1 MQLFERTL
9 GEWLEYWVEKT
20 PDKEFIVYSDRD
32 LRFTY
37 KQFDQRVNNL
47 AKGLLSI
54 GVTTGSHVG
63 IWATNVPDWRPFLFA
78 SAKIG
83 AVLVTVNTN
92 YKQHELEYL
101 TDNADLHTLCISNG
115 TFDSDYVDMT
125 YTMLPELRTS
135 QRGNM
140 HSERFPFMKNVIYI
154 GQEKHRGMY
163 NTAEL
168 LLLGQ
173 TQDNEKLEACR
184 SRFNCH
190 DVVNMQYTSGT
201 TGFPKGV
208 MLTHHNITNNGYCI
222 GQCMKFTEN
231 DRVCLPVPLFHC
243 FGIVLGIMILPI
255 LVSLLIEIF
264 TIVPQDYREA
274 SASLGATKWQTC
286 SKVILRKA
294 MPGIVA
300 AVVLSISKAFGETIA
315 VLMVCGNYAAIPR
328 SLFDPCYP
336 LPALIAN
343 NYGEMLSLPL
353 YESALMFAA
362 FILFFIILVFNI
374 ISRWILRNIERSYK
388 M

>member
-1 MQLFERTL
+1 MDLSLLQRRIFKDKAAR
-9 GEWLEYWVEKT
+9 WVMLVLT
-20 PDKEFIVYSDRD
+20 V
-32 LRFTY
+32 
-37 KQFDQRVNNL
+37 
-47 AKGLLSI
+47 LS
-54 GVTTGSHVG
+54 
-63 IWATNVPDWRPFLFA
+63 
-78 SAKIG
+78 
-83 AVLVTVNTN
+83 
-92 YKQHELEYL
+92 
-101 TDNADLHTLCISNG
+101 
-115 TFDSDYVDMT
+115 
-125 YTMLPELRTS
+125 
-135 QRGNM
+135 
-140 HSERFPFMKNVIYI
+140 
-154 GQEKHRGMY
+154 
-163 NTAEL
+163 L
-168 LLLGQ
+168 LLLIAIGIGLFFKSRLILSEHSLWELLSGSAWKPLSGEFGFLPFIVG
-173 TQDNEKLEACR
+173 TLFVTALSIAIALPISLLSAIFLTEYASSWVKRIVFPIFDILAGIPSVVYGVWGTLIIVPWIADKLGP
-184 SRFNCH
+184 RFV
-190 DVVNMQYTSGT
+190 DYTSGYT
-201 TGFPKGV
+201 V
-208 MLTHHNITNNGYCI
+208 LAS
-222 GQCMKFTEN
+222 
-231 DRVCLPVPLFHC
+231 
-243 FGIVLGIMILPI
+243 GIVLGIMILPI

-264 TIVPQDYREA
+264 TIVTQDYREA

>member
-1 MQLFERTL
+1 MDLSLLQRRIFKDKAAR
-9 GEWLEYWVEKT
+9 WVMLVLT
-20 PDKEFIVYSDRD
+20 V
-32 LRFTY
+32 
-37 KQFDQRVNNL
+37 
-47 AKGLLSI
+47 LS
-54 GVTTGSHVG
+54 
-63 IWATNVPDWRPFLFA
+63 
-78 SAKIG
+78 
-83 AVLVTVNTN
+83 
-92 YKQHELEYL
+92 
-101 TDNADLHTLCISNG
+101 
-115 TFDSDYVDMT
+115 
-125 YTMLPELRTS
+125 
-135 QRGNM
+135 
-140 HSERFPFMKNVIYI
+140 
-154 GQEKHRGMY
+154 
-163 NTAEL
+163 L
-168 LLLGQ
+168 LLLIAIGIGLFFKSRLILSENSLWELLSGSAWKPLSGEFGFLPFIVG
-173 TQDNEKLEACR
+173 TLFVTALSIAIALPISLLSAIFLTEYASSWVKRIVFPIFDILAGIPSVVYGVWGTLIIVPWIADKLGP
-184 SRFNCH
+184 RFV
-190 DVVNMQYTSGT
+190 DYTSGYT
-201 TGFPKGV
+201 V
-208 MLTHHNITNNGYCI
+208 LAS
-222 GQCMKFTEN
+222 
-231 DRVCLPVPLFHC
+231 
-243 FGIVLGIMILPI
+243 GIVLGIMILPI

>member
-1 MQLFERTL
+1 MGTAFGIGMETPQRRIRIPAFYRRNTFRNGFVDCHRVAHLPAL
-9 GEWLEYWVEKT
+9 GHFPDRICRFVGKT
-20 PDKEFIVYSDRD
+20 YRISHIRHFGRHSVGRIRCLIIVPWIADK
-32 LRFTY
+32 LGPRF
-37 KQFDQRVNNL
+37 
-47 AKGLLSI
+47 
-54 GVTTGSHVG
+54 
-63 IWATNVPDWRPFLFA
+63 
-78 SAKIG
+78 
-83 AVLVTVNTN
+83 
-92 YKQHELEYL
+92 
-101 TDNADLHTLCISNG
+101 
-115 TFDSDYVDMT
+115 VD
-125 YTMLPELRTS
+125 
-135 QRGNM
+135 
-140 HSERFPFMKNVIYI
+140 
-154 GQEKHRGMY
+154 
-163 NTAEL
+163 
-168 LLLGQ
+168 
-173 TQDNEKLEACR
+173 
-184 SRFNCH
+184 
-190 DVVNMQYTSGT
+190 YTSGYT
-201 TGFPKGV
+201 V
-208 MLTHHNITNNGYCI
+208 LAS
-222 GQCMKFTEN
+222 
-231 DRVCLPVPLFHC
+231 
-243 FGIVLGIMILPI
+243 GIVLGIMILPI

>member
-1 MQLFERTL
+1 MDLSLLQRRIFKDKAAR
-9 GEWLEYWVEKT
+9 WVMLVLT
-20 PDKEFIVYSDRD
+20 V
-32 LRFTY
+32 
-37 KQFDQRVNNL
+37 
-47 AKGLLSI
+47 LS
-54 GVTTGSHVG
+54 
-63 IWATNVPDWRPFLFA
+63 
-78 SAKIG
+78 
-83 AVLVTVNTN
+83 
-92 YKQHELEYL
+92 
-101 TDNADLHTLCISNG
+101 
-115 TFDSDYVDMT
+115 
-125 YTMLPELRTS
+125 
-135 QRGNM
+135 
-140 HSERFPFMKNVIYI
+140 
-154 GQEKHRGMY
+154 
-163 NTAEL
+163 L
-168 LLLGQ
+168 LLLIAIGIGLFFKSRLILSEHSLWELLSGSAWKPLSGEFGFLPFIVG
-173 TQDNEKLEACR
+173 TLFVTALSIAIALPISLLSAIFLTEYASSWVKRIVFPIFDILAGIPSVVYGVWGTLIIVPWIADKLGP
-184 SRFNCH
+184 RFV
-190 DVVNMQYTSGT
+190 DYTSGYT
-201 TGFPKGV
+201 V
-208 MLTHHNITNNGYCI
+208 LAS
-222 GQCMKFTEN
+222 
-231 DRVCLPVPLFHC
+231 
-243 FGIVLGIMILPI
+243 GIVLGIMILPI

-328 SLFDPCYP
+328 SLFDLCYP

>member
-1 MQLFERTL
+1 MDLSLLQRRIFKDKAAR
-9 GEWLEYWVEKT
+9 WVMLVLT
-20 PDKEFIVYSDRD
+20 V
-32 LRFTY
+32 
-37 KQFDQRVNNL
+37 
-47 AKGLLSI
+47 LS
-54 GVTTGSHVG
+54 
-63 IWATNVPDWRPFLFA
+63 
-78 SAKIG
+78 
-83 AVLVTVNTN
+83 
-92 YKQHELEYL
+92 
-101 TDNADLHTLCISNG
+101 
-115 TFDSDYVDMT
+115 
-125 YTMLPELRTS
+125 
-135 QRGNM
+135 
-140 HSERFPFMKNVIYI
+140 
-154 GQEKHRGMY
+154 
-163 NTAEL
+163 L
-168 LLLGQ
+168 LLLIAIGIGLFFKSRLILSEHSLWELLSGSAWKPLSGEFGFLPFIVG
-173 TQDNEKLEACR
+173 TLFVTALSIAIALPISLLSAIFLTEYASSWVKRIVFPIFDILAGIPSVVYGVWGTLIIVPWIADKLGP
-184 SRFNCH
+184 RFV
-190 DVVNMQYTSGT
+190 DYTSGYT
-201 TGFPKGV
+201 V
-208 MLTHHNITNNGYCI
+208 LAS
-222 GQCMKFTEN
+222 
-231 DRVCLPVPLFHC
+231 
-243 FGIVLGIMILPI
+243 GIVLGLMILPI

-286 SKVILRKA
+286 TKVILRKA

>member
-1 MQLFERTL
+1 MDLSLLQRRIFKDKAAR
-9 GEWLEYWVEKT
+9 WVMLVLT
-20 PDKEFIVYSDRD
+20 V
-32 LRFTY
+32 
-37 KQFDQRVNNL
+37 
-47 AKGLLSI
+47 LS
-54 GVTTGSHVG
+54 
-63 IWATNVPDWRPFLFA
+63 
-78 SAKIG
+78 
-83 AVLVTVNTN
+83 
-92 YKQHELEYL
+92 
-101 TDNADLHTLCISNG
+101 
-115 TFDSDYVDMT
+115 
-125 YTMLPELRTS
+125 
-135 QRGNM
+135 
-140 HSERFPFMKNVIYI
+140 
-154 GQEKHRGMY
+154 
-163 NTAEL
+163 L
-168 LLLGQ
+168 LLLIAIGIGLFFKSRLILSEHSLWELLSGSAWKPLSGEFGFLPFIVG
-173 TQDNEKLEACR
+173 TLFVTALSIAIALPISLLSAIFLTEYASSWVKRIVFPIFDILAGIPSVVYGVWGTLIIVPWIADKLGP
-184 SRFNCH
+184 RFV
-190 DVVNMQYTSGT
+190 DYTSGYT
-201 TGFPKGV
+201 V
-208 MLTHHNITNNGYCI
+208 LAS
-222 GQCMKFTEN
+222 
-231 DRVCLPVPLFHC
+231 
-243 FGIVLGIMILPI
+243 GIVLGIMILPI

-374 ISRWILRNIERSYK
+374 ISRWILRNIDRSYK

>member
-1 MQLFERTL
+1 MDISLLQRRIFKDKAARWVMLALTGLSLFLLIAIGIGLFFKSRLILSEHSL
-9 GEWLEYWVEKT
+9 WDLLSGSSWKPLSGEFGFL
-20 PDKEFIVYSDRD
+20 PFIVGTLFVTALSIAIA
-32 LRFTY
+32 LPIS
-37 KQFDQRVNNL
+37 
-47 AKGLLSI
+47 LLSAI
-54 GVTTGSHVG
+54 FLTEYANSWVKRVVFPIFDILAGIPSVVYGVWGTL
-63 IWATNVPDWRPFLFA
+63 IIVPW
-78 SAKIG
+78 I
-83 AVLVTVNTN
+83 
-92 YKQHELEYL
+92 
-101 TDNADLHTLCISNG
+101 ADKLGPH
-115 TFDSDYVDMT
+115 FVD
-125 YTMLPELRTS
+125 
-135 QRGNM
+135 
-140 HSERFPFMKNVIYI
+140 
-154 GQEKHRGMY
+154 
-163 NTAEL
+163 
-168 LLLGQ
+168 
-173 TQDNEKLEACR
+173 
-184 SRFNCH
+184 
-190 DVVNMQYTSGT
+190 YTSGYT
-201 TGFPKGV
+201 V
-208 MLTHHNITNNGYCI
+208 LAS
-222 GQCMKFTEN
+222 
-231 DRVCLPVPLFHC
+231 
-243 FGIVLGIMILPI
+243 GIVLGIMILPI

-362 FILFFIILVFNI
+362 FILFFIILIFNI

>member
-1 MQLFERTL
+1 MDLSLLQRRIFKDKAAR
-9 GEWLEYWVEKT
+9 WVMLVLT
-20 PDKEFIVYSDRD
+20 V
-32 LRFTY
+32 
-37 KQFDQRVNNL
+37 
-47 AKGLLSI
+47 LS
-54 GVTTGSHVG
+54 
-63 IWATNVPDWRPFLFA
+63 
-78 SAKIG
+78 
-83 AVLVTVNTN
+83 
-92 YKQHELEYL
+92 
-101 TDNADLHTLCISNG
+101 
-115 TFDSDYVDMT
+115 
-125 YTMLPELRTS
+125 
-135 QRGNM
+135 
-140 HSERFPFMKNVIYI
+140 
-154 GQEKHRGMY
+154 
-163 NTAEL
+163 L
-168 LLLGQ
+168 LLLIAIGIGLFFKSRLILSEHSLWELLSGSAWKPLSGEFGFLPFIVG
-173 TQDNEKLEACR
+173 TLFVTALSIAIALPISLLSAIFLTEYASSWVKRIVFPIFDILAGIPSVVYGVWGTLIIVPWIADKLGP
-184 SRFNCH
+184 RFV
-190 DVVNMQYTSGT
+190 DYTSGYT
-201 TGFPKGV
+201 V
-208 MLTHHNITNNGYCI
+208 LAS
-222 GQCMKFTEN
+222 
-231 DRVCLPVPLFHC
+231 
-243 FGIVLGIMILPI
+243 GIVLGIMILPI

-353 YESALMFAA
+353 YESALTFAA

>member
-1 MQLFERTL
+1 MDLSLLQRRIFKDKAAR
-9 GEWLEYWVEKT
+9 WVMLVLT
-20 PDKEFIVYSDRD
+20 V
-32 LRFTY
+32 
-37 KQFDQRVNNL
+37 
-47 AKGLLSI
+47 LS
-54 GVTTGSHVG
+54 
-63 IWATNVPDWRPFLFA
+63 
-78 SAKIG
+78 
-83 AVLVTVNTN
+83 
-92 YKQHELEYL
+92 
-101 TDNADLHTLCISNG
+101 
-115 TFDSDYVDMT
+115 
-125 YTMLPELRTS
+125 
-135 QRGNM
+135 
-140 HSERFPFMKNVIYI
+140 
-154 GQEKHRGMY
+154 
-163 NTAEL
+163 L
-168 LLLGQ
+168 LLLIAIGIGLFFKSRLILSEHSLWELLSGSAWKPLSGEFGFLPFIVG
-173 TQDNEKLEACR
+173 TLFVTALSIAIALPISLLSAIFLTEYASSWVKRIVFPIFDILAGIPSVVYGVWGTLIIVPWIADKLGP
-184 SRFNCH
+184 RFV
-190 DVVNMQYTSGT
+190 DYTSGYT
-201 TGFPKGV
+201 V
-208 MLTHHNITNNGYCI
+208 LAC
-222 GQCMKFTEN
+222 
-231 DRVCLPVPLFHC
+231 
-243 FGIVLGIMILPI
+243 GIVLGIMILPI

>member
-1 MQLFERTL
+1 MEFSLLQRRIFKDKAAR
-9 GEWLEYWVEKT
+9 WVMLVLT
-20 PDKEFIVYSDRD
+20 V
-32 LRFTY
+32 
-37 KQFDQRVNNL
+37 
-47 AKGLLSI
+47 LS
-54 GVTTGSHVG
+54 
-63 IWATNVPDWRPFLFA
+63 
-78 SAKIG
+78 
-83 AVLVTVNTN
+83 
-92 YKQHELEYL
+92 
-101 TDNADLHTLCISNG
+101 
-115 TFDSDYVDMT
+115 
-125 YTMLPELRTS
+125 
-135 QRGNM
+135 
-140 HSERFPFMKNVIYI
+140 
-154 GQEKHRGMY
+154 
-163 NTAEL
+163 L
-168 LLLGQ
+168 LLLIAIGIGLFFKSRLILSEHSLWELLSGSAWKPLSGEFGFLPFIVG
-173 TQDNEKLEACR
+173 TLFVTALSIAIALPISLLSSIFLTEYASSRVKRIVFPIFDILAGIPSVVYGVWGTLIIVPWIADKLGP
-184 SRFNCH
+184 RFV
-190 DVVNMQYTSGT
+190 DYTSGYT
-201 TGFPKGV
+201 V
-208 MLTHHNITNNGYCI
+208 LAS
-222 GQCMKFTEN
+222 
-231 DRVCLPVPLFHC
+231 
-243 FGIVLGIMILPI
+243 GIVLGIMILPI

>member
-1 MQLFERTL
+1 MDLSLLQRRIFKDKAARWVMLVLTGLSLFLLVAIGIGLFFKSRLILSEHSL
-9 GEWLEYWVEKT
+9 WDLLSGSAWKPLSGEFGFL
-20 PDKEFIVYSDRD
+20 PFIVGTLFVTALSIAIA
-32 LRFTY
+32 LPIS
-37 KQFDQRVNNL
+37 
-47 AKGLLSI
+47 LLSAI
-54 GVTTGSHVG
+54 FLTEYANSWVKRVVFPIFDILAGIPSVVYGVWGTL
-63 IWATNVPDWRPFLFA
+63 IIVPW
-78 SAKIG
+78 I
-83 AVLVTVNTN
+83 
-92 YKQHELEYL
+92 
-101 TDNADLHTLCISNG
+101 ADKLGPH
-115 TFDSDYVDMT
+115 FVD
-125 YTMLPELRTS
+125 
-135 QRGNM
+135 
-140 HSERFPFMKNVIYI
+140 
-154 GQEKHRGMY
+154 
-163 NTAEL
+163 
-168 LLLGQ
+168 
-173 TQDNEKLEACR
+173 
-184 SRFNCH
+184 
-190 DVVNMQYTSGT
+190 YTSGYT
-201 TGFPKGV
+201 V
-208 MLTHHNITNNGYCI
+208 LAS
-222 GQCMKFTEN
+222 
-231 DRVCLPVPLFHC
+231 
-243 FGIVLGIMILPI
+243 GIVLGIMILPI

-362 FILFFIILVFNI
+362 FILFFIILIFNI

>member
-63 IWATNVPDWRPFLFA
+63 IWATNVPDWLTFLFA

>member
-1 MQLFERTL
+1 MDLSLLQRRIFKDKAAR
-9 GEWLEYWVEKT
+9 WVMLVLT
-20 PDKEFIVYSDRD
+20 V
-32 LRFTY
+32 
-37 KQFDQRVNNL
+37 
-47 AKGLLSI
+47 LS
-54 GVTTGSHVG
+54 
-63 IWATNVPDWRPFLFA
+63 
-78 SAKIG
+78 
-83 AVLVTVNTN
+83 
-92 YKQHELEYL
+92 
-101 TDNADLHTLCISNG
+101 
-115 TFDSDYVDMT
+115 
-125 YTMLPELRTS
+125 
-135 QRGNM
+135 
-140 HSERFPFMKNVIYI
+140 
-154 GQEKHRGMY
+154 
-163 NTAEL
+163 L
-168 LLLGQ
+168 LLLIAIGIGLFFKSRLILSEHSLWELLSGSAWKPLSGEFGFLPFIVG
-173 TQDNEKLEACR
+173 TLFVTALSIAIALPISLLSAIFLTEYASSWVKRIVFPIFDILAGIPSVVYGVWGTLIIVPWIADKLGP
-184 SRFNCH
+184 RFV
-190 DVVNMQYTSGT
+190 DYTSGYT
-201 TGFPKGV
+201 I
-208 MLTHHNITNNGYCI
+208 LAS
-222 GQCMKFTEN
+222 
-231 DRVCLPVPLFHC
+231 
-243 FGIVLGIMILPI
+243 GIVLGIMILPI
-255 LVSLLIEIF
+255 LVSLLIEIL

>member
-1 MQLFERTL
+1 MDLSLLQRRIFKDKAAR
-9 GEWLEYWVEKT
+9 WVMLVLT
-20 PDKEFIVYSDRD
+20 V
-32 LRFTY
+32 
-37 KQFDQRVNNL
+37 
-47 AKGLLSI
+47 LS
-54 GVTTGSHVG
+54 
-63 IWATNVPDWRPFLFA
+63 
-78 SAKIG
+78 
-83 AVLVTVNTN
+83 
-92 YKQHELEYL
+92 
-101 TDNADLHTLCISNG
+101 
-115 TFDSDYVDMT
+115 
-125 YTMLPELRTS
+125 
-135 QRGNM
+135 
-140 HSERFPFMKNVIYI
+140 
-154 GQEKHRGMY
+154 
-163 NTAEL
+163 L
-168 LLLGQ
+168 LLLIAIGIGLFFKSRLILSEHSLWELLSGSAWKPLSGEFGFLPFIVG
-173 TQDNEKLEACR
+173 TLFVTALSIAIALPISLLSAIFLTEYASSWVKRIVFPIFDILAGIPSVVYGVWGTLIIVPWIADKLGP
-184 SRFNCH
+184 RF
-190 DVVNMQYTSGT
+190 VEYTSGYT
-201 TGFPKGV
+201 V
-208 MLTHHNITNNGYCI
+208 LAS
-222 GQCMKFTEN
+222 
-231 DRVCLPVPLFHC
+231 
-243 FGIVLGIMILPI
+243 GIVLGIMILPI

>member
-1 MQLFERTL
+1 MDLSLLQRRIFKDKAAR
-9 GEWLEYWVEKT
+9 WVMLVLT
-20 PDKEFIVYSDRD
+20 V
-32 LRFTY
+32 
-37 KQFDQRVNNL
+37 
-47 AKGLLSI
+47 LS
-54 GVTTGSHVG
+54 
-63 IWATNVPDWRPFLFA
+63 
-78 SAKIG
+78 
-83 AVLVTVNTN
+83 
-92 YKQHELEYL
+92 
-101 TDNADLHTLCISNG
+101 
-115 TFDSDYVDMT
+115 
-125 YTMLPELRTS
+125 
-135 QRGNM
+135 
-140 HSERFPFMKNVIYI
+140 
-154 GQEKHRGMY
+154 
-163 NTAEL
+163 L
-168 LLLGQ
+168 LLLIAIGIGLFFKSRLILSEHSLWELLSGSAWKPLSGEFGFLPFIVG
-173 TQDNEKLEACR
+173 TLFVTALSIAIALPISLLSAIFLTEYASSWVKRIVFPIFDILAGIPSVVYGVWGTLIIVPWIADKLGL
-184 SRFNCH
+184 RFV
-190 DVVNMQYTSGT
+190 DYTSGYT
-201 TGFPKGV
+201 V
-208 MLTHHNITNNGYCI
+208 LAS
-222 GQCMKFTEN
+222 
-231 DRVCLPVPLFHC
+231 
-243 FGIVLGIMILPI
+243 GIVLGIMILPI

-374 ISRWILRNIERSYK
+374 ISRWILRNIEQSYK

>member
-1 MQLFERTL
+1 MDLSLLQRRIFKDKAAR
-9 GEWLEYWVEKT
+9 WVMLVLT
-20 PDKEFIVYSDRD
+20 V
-32 LRFTY
+32 
-37 KQFDQRVNNL
+37 
-47 AKGLLSI
+47 LS
-54 GVTTGSHVG
+54 
-63 IWATNVPDWRPFLFA
+63 
-78 SAKIG
+78 
-83 AVLVTVNTN
+83 
-92 YKQHELEYL
+92 
-101 TDNADLHTLCISNG
+101 
-115 TFDSDYVDMT
+115 
-125 YTMLPELRTS
+125 
-135 QRGNM
+135 
-140 HSERFPFMKNVIYI
+140 
-154 GQEKHRGMY
+154 
-163 NTAEL
+163 L
-168 LLLGQ
+168 LLLIAIGIGLFFKSRLILSEHSLWELLSGSAWKPLSGEFGFLPFIVG
-173 TQDNEKLEACR
+173 TLFVTALSIAIALPISLLSAIFLTEYASSWVKRIVFPIFDILAGIPSVVYGVWGTLIIVPWIADKLGP
-184 SRFNCH
+184 RFV
-190 DVVNMQYTSGT
+190 DYTSGYT
-201 TGFPKGV
+201 V
-208 MLTHHNITNNGYCI
+208 LAS
-222 GQCMKFTEN
+222 
-231 DRVCLPVPLFHC
+231 
-243 FGIVLGIMILPI
+243 GIVLGIMILPI

-294 MPGIVA
+294 MAGIVA